1 LEIVVMA
8 DGAAVRKVHA
18 SAAPEAFPGIWTALC
33 AAQATMPLIAK
44 EKTATVRG
52 TSKKTGEKYEMKY
65 KYADI
70 SDVLAVVVPHLTAHG
85 IVLCQLAGVDAGLMT
100 LTTRL
105 THSPTGEHVES
116 VYPVARI
123 GDDQQAMG
131 GALTYAR
138 RYALC
143 AMIGVAPDEDTDA
156 NHVAP
161 AREQAEER
169 KQHDRSAEFVARA
182 RTALNNCSTLPEL
195 KAKYESIR
203 KAPGWAKLNPADENV
218 IMQEHGAVASAI
230 GKAAP
235 QSVADVLDGDEIP
248 F

>member
-1 LEIVVMA
+1 MA
-8 DGAAVRKVHA
+8 DGAVRALKPQA
-18 SAAPEAFPGIWTALC
+18 ITQETTTYGGIWPALC
-33 AAQATMPLIAK
+33 AAQATMPPIAK
-44 EKTATVRG
+44 EKTATVKG
-52 TSKKTGEKYEMKY
+52 VSKKSGQAYEMTY

-70 SDVLAVVVPHLTAHG
+70 SDVLAVVVPHLTKHG
-85 IVLCQLAGVDAGLMT
+85 VVLCQLAGVDAGLMT

-161 AREQAEER
+161 VREQAEER
-169 KQHDRSAEFVARA
+169 RQQDRTAEFVGRA
-182 RTALNNCSTLPEL
+182 RTALNNCDSLSSL
-195 KAKYESIR
+195 KEKYEEIR
-203 KAPGWAKLNPADENV
+203 KAPGWAKLNPVDENAIV
-218 IMQEHGAVASAI
+218 QEHASLAKAL
-230 GKAAP
+230 GKQQP
-235 QSVADVLDGDEIP
+235 SVTDVLNGDEIP